1 MFCLKPFE
9 INNINDI
16 SLKKKEIINYGQF
29 EKKKKK
35 KTNERKKKRPSSF
48 VSLRGIFE
56 HQGFRHTSKGFKP
69 HF

>member
-1 MFCLKPFE
+1 VQVLGLTHYAYGLKE
-9 INNINDI
+9 
-16 SLKKKEIINYGQF
+16 LTKKKKPKNQKKK
-29 EKKKKK
+29 KKKKK
-35 KTNERKKKRPSSF
+35 KTNERKKKRHSSF